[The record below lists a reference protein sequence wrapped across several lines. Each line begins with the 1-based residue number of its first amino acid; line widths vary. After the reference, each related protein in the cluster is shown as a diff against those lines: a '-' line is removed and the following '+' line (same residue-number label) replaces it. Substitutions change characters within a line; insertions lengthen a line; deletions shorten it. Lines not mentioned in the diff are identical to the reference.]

1 MFNRVT
7 ADGYFA
13 GPDGSLDWVVPEEEL
28 DKGATEGL
36 ADTGTVLFG
45 RRTYEQFEGF
55 WPRVIEEAATAPDPH
70 AQDVG
75 LRRCWRWR
83 DGWTTRPSWSSPEP

>member
-13 GPDGSLDWVVPEEEL
+13 GPDGSLDWVIPEEEL
-28 DKGATEGL
+28 DKGATE
-36 ADTGTVLFG
+36 AMARTGALLFG

-55 WPRVIEEAATAPDPH
+55 WPTILQEAPAAPDPH
-70 AQDVG
+70 SPG
-75 LRRCWRWR
+75 RR
-83 DGWTTRPSWSSPEP
+83 